1 MIRIIAIER
10 EYGAGGS
17 VIAAKLAHHLGWK
30 LLDRQITEEIARLA
44 KVPPAAVERCERKV
58 DPLFYRLAKVFWRGS
73 HERSLPVEG
82 LEAFDAD
89 RLVALMQHVIDDA
102 AAAGNCVI
110 VSRGAPYFLR
120 KHTDLLTVFL
130 FAPRDYKVR
139 FVIGLGKTEQ
149 EANELVDT
157 IDRDR
162 AAFVKHYF
170 QKEWPYRPLYHL
182 MFNTSLGEDLAI
194 STILNVMDGLN
205 KRDVAS

>member
-17 VIAAKLAHHLGWK
+17 VIAAKLAEHLGWK
-30 LLDRQITEEIARLA
+30 LLDHQLTEQIAQMA
-44 KVPPAAVERCERKV
+44 KVEIAAVERCERRL

-89 RLVALMQHVIDDA
+89 RLVTLMQHVIDEA
-102 AAAGNCVI
+102 ASAGNCVI

-120 KHTDLLTVFL
+120 KHTDLLSVFL
-130 FAPRDYKVR
+130 FAPRDYKVK
-139 FVIGLGKTEQ
+139 FVIGLGKSEG
-149 EANELVDT
+149 EANELVDS

-182 MFNTSLGEDLAI
+182 MFNTSLGEDLAV
-194 STILNVMDGLN
+194 STILNLMDALN
-205 KRDVAS
+205 KKGASS

>member
-10 EYGAGGS
+10 EYGCGGS
-17 VIAAKLAHHLGWK
+17 VVAAKLAGHLGWK
-30 LLDRQITEEIARLA
+30 LLDQQITEEIARLA
-44 KVPPAAVERCERKV
+44 RVAPAAVERCEQKL

-73 HERSLPVEG
+73 YERSLPVEG

-89 RLVALMQHVIDDA
+89 RLVALMQQVIDDV

-110 VSRGAPYFLR
+110 VSRGAPFFLR

-139 FVIGLGKTEQ
+139 FVIGLGKSEQ

-157 IDRDR
+157 IDRER

-170 QKEWPYRPLYHL
+170 QNDWPHRPLYHL
-182 MFNTSLGEDLAI
+182 MFNTALGEDLAV
-194 STILNVMDGLN
+194 STILNLMDALN
-205 KRDVAS
+205 KREPSL

>member
-17 VIAAKLAHHLGWK
+17 VIAAKLAERLGWK
-30 LLDRQITEEIARLA
+30 LMDHQITEEIARLA
-44 KVPPAAVERCERKV
+44 KVEPAAVERCERKL

-89 RLVALMQHVIDDA
+89 RLVALMQHVIDDVA
-102 AAAGNCVI
+102 GAGNCVI

-120 KHTDLLTVFL
+120 KHTDLLSVFL

-139 FVIGLGKTEQ
+139 FVIGLGKSER
-149 EANELVDT
+149 EANELVDS

-170 QKEWPYRPLYHL
+170 QKEWPHRPLYHL

-194 STILNVMDGLN
+194 TTILNLMDASN
-205 KRDVAS
+205 KRDVSS

>member
-10 EYGAGGS
+10 EFGCGGS
-17 VIAAKLAHHLGWK
+17 VIAEKLAAHLGWK
-30 LLDRQITEEIARLA
+30 LMDRQITEEIARLA
-44 KVPPAAVERCERKV
+44 KVTPATVERCERKL

-73 HERSLPVEG
+73 YERSLPVEG

-89 RLVALMQHVIDDA
+89 RLVALMQRIIDQV

-120 KHTDLLTVFL
+120 EHTDLLTVFL

-139 FVIGLGKTEQ
+139 YVIGLGKSEV
-149 EANELVDT
+149 EANELVDS

-170 QKEWPYRPLYHL
+170 QKEWPYRPLYHV
-182 MFNTSLGEDLAI
+182 MFNTALGEDLAI
-194 STILNVMDGLN
+194 STILNLMEALN
-205 KRDVAS
+205 KREASS